1 MTNRK
6 VRAGVIGF
14 GLGGKIFHT
23 AVVAAVDG
31 MELGGIVQRK
41 GDEAAEAYP
50 GVPIYRSVEAMLEDK
65 TLELI
70 VVATPNDSHIPLTKQ
85 LLAAGR
91 NVVVDKPFALTSS
104 DVAEVIQLARKQKLL
119 LSAYQNRRW
128 DGDFLTVK
136 KLLAVGEIGEL
147 VSFESSYDRWRPQ
160 PRLNVWREN
169 GGPGGGTLLDLGSHL
184 ADQALSLFGP
194 PTHITAQVLTERATA
209 KVDDAFELRLQYP
222 KHSVLLRGR
231 CLAAIQRPRFLL
243 HGTQGA
249 FLKWGLDPQ
258 EDALKSGA
266 KFTDKGFGE
275 EPASAW
281 GTLTVDAGGNM
292 VTHPVQTLAGD
303 YRGYYANV
311 RDAILG
317 IKPLAVP
324 AEDAWRTIRLL
335 ELARE
340 SNQQGRTIEC
350 DWTMA
355 LSW

>member
-6 VRAGVIGF
+6 IRAGVIGF
-14 GLGGKIFHT
+14 GLGGKIFHA
-23 AVVAAVDG
+23 AVLAAVDG
-31 MELGGIVQRK
+31 VELGGIVQRK
-41 GDEAAEAYP
+41 GDEAAKAHP

-65 TLELI
+65 SLEL
-70 VVATPNDSHIPLTKQ
+70 VAVATPNDSHIPLTKQ
-85 LLAAGR
+85 LLSAGR
-91 NVVVDKPFALTSS
+91 NVVVDKPFALASAE
-104 DVAEVIQLARKQKLL
+104 VAEVIQLARKQKLL

-136 KLLAVGEIGEL
+136 KLLASGEIGNL
-147 VSFESSYDRWRPQ
+147 VSFESCYDRWRPQ

-169 GGPGGGTLLDLGSHL
+169 GGPGGGILYDLGSHL
-184 ADQALSLFGP
+184 VDQALSIFGLP
-194 PTHITAQVLTERATA
+194 SHITAHIRIERPLAV
-209 KVDDAFELRLQYP
+209 VDDCFEILLQYQD
-222 KHSVLLRGR
+222 HTATLRGR
-231 CLAAIQRPRFLL
+231 NLAAIQRPRFLL
-243 HGTQGA
+243 HGTRGA

-266 KFTDKGFGE
+266 KFSDKGFGE

-281 GTLTVDAGGNM
+281 GTLTTDADGNI
-292 VTHPVQTLAGD
+292 VTRPVQTLAGD

-317 IKPLAVP
+317 VEPLAVP

-340 SNQQGRTIEC
+340 SSQQGRTIEC
-350 DWTMA
+350 DWTTA
-355 LSW
+355 P